1 MKRVWAMIAAAAM
14 AMGVGAGEVTATSVT
29 ARQRY
34 PWNGLV
40 DIVVTLVGA
49 SNDVAVAECAF
60 AATNSATQAAL
71 PVSRLTR
78 VGVDAEAGASW
89 VRRYVWDAAADIG
102 AVRIADVTFVAEVL
116 ELGGVQ
122 LWADGPYWAECNVGA
137 SQPEESGYCFWW
149 GDTVGYTRNA
159 NGYGWVSVQDGTAFS
174 FSTNNCPTYNKSI
187 STLQSEGYIDA
198 TTKLVAAHD
207 AATAYLGAP
216 WRMPTD
222 AEFSALISNCTT
234 TWTNRNGVY
243 GRLVTGKGAY
253 ASKSIFLPAAG
264 FGYGS
269 GLCLRGSYGCYWS
282 STSLSDNSRFA
293 GDLRFDS
300 GDFYGYLQD
309 RYFGQS
315 VRPVRES
322 AAGVPALCAVTPLCA
337 VTHLAL
343 DCREGMRYARPEEPL
358 GFSTDWSEGAT
369 QLELTVAGARVLSSF
384 TATNG
389 VYVWRPVL
397 PLPAAVTVEHVTC
410 GTSNAVLTATFTSAT
425 YDVTFEAGEHG
436 AFANGVSS
444 TTQVVPHGEA
454 AVPPDVTPATGYR
467 FAGWSADISA
477 VTNAMTVT
485 AQYEAIVAITF
496 VAGAD
501 ANEIR
506 QYVQGGTY
514 GSFPQP
520 TRWGYQFL
528 GWYTAEAGG
537 TRVPEASLVPSRPT
551 TLYARWTLKPWEVV
565 TVSGTVATN
574 ATWTTGNIYWL
585 TGSATI
591 ASGATLTI
599 EPGSIV
605 KFASGTS
612 LTVSSGARLDAQGT
626 RLAPIYFTSIK
637 DDDVGG
643 DTNGDGGASTPQG
656 GDWKYIYVSGTAN
669 LKYCRAMYGAPSN
682 ETGILETSG
691 GTLYMDSCVVAHA
704 RYDGVWNWGGTIDV
718 QNTVF
723 DDCGNAVCPYNGT
736 TRVVNCVMAYCNTAF
751 MDWSHWVGGTFRNCI
766 FYNCGIAW
774 SDTNSA
780 SIEFQSHSVVE
791 HCCLYNPPGIGP
803 QTARTAGSNGNI
815 WGDPLFVD
823 AENGDFRIAARSP
836 CVDAGDGTAAA
847 ATDAYGRPRMDVRC
861 VRDTGVPNA
870 QGICPDIGIYEA
882 DGESVEESPDLEV
895 LSVAVSPREVR
906 AGDMVEISYV
916 VTNRSAMAV
925 KGVIRDRVAFVAD
938 DDALGDRR
946 IELGTT
952 AQIYDLACGGR
963 CEQVVQLPVPAAA
976 CGNWRFQVTVNA
988 ERDVYEQ
995 LTANN
1000 SRLGEEKTAVRLDAV
1015 AVGTSTLEVAEGVGA
1030 YELTGVPESGGL
1042 VLLSLPEGVD
1052 AYGANGYVPDASRSD
1067 AVAVTL
1073 ADGRTALVFPPCAEK
1088 EQAYL
1093 TFASE
1098 IPGRVEVDVEVKEVE
1113 LALFGLSPARLVN
1126 NGTVRLT
1133 LAGTLL
1139 EGASVS
1145 LVGGATLTASRTETL
1160 DAAHVCA
1167 VFELASAPVGRY
1179 SVRVEASGRS
1189 AVLNEAV
1196 ELFRATTGPQ
1206 LAAKLVLPGSIRDG
1220 RVYTAWIE
1228 YANTGDEDMAAPL
1241 FTVRRTDGRSRLK
1254 ATKEDDF
1261 AEDPL
1266 HLVGIGGAY
1275 PAGVLAAG
1283 DSGRIPFYFVPN
1295 GRYGFALSHAAE
1307 VEGGESAYPQFADTA
1322 DYRRAVAEAATRLN
1336 ARGIAECRVQECV
1349 DFILAE
1355 RAGRPVAA
1363 ISGVAVDAAT
1373 REPLGGVMVRAA
1385 LTNDLTVTAQCETD
1399 ADGRYSL
1406 GMLADGD
1413 WKLSVDNA
1421 AADGTNIVTVAA
1433 QRDVNGRTLPV
1444 RMLATVSGTVVAAD
1458 SHQALA
1464 GAAVRLYRDGGEI
1477 ASDEGVTD
1485 DDGVFRLDG
1494 VLPGAYALVVNS
1506 RDGYVG
1512 TAVTNVTL
1520 NLGGHYA
1527 AGCFELEKG
1536 AVLSGT
1542 VTYGG
1547 TALTNG
1553 IVYACFADGSA
1564 ARAECAT
1571 NGVYCF
1577 DGLPPYDYRVRYS
1590 GGDFETDFVDVP
1602 LVAGE
1607 TRTLDLEAKGIPLF
1621 FPVRQRGYG
1630 SLTTQFMLANQTLAT
1645 NATSFAWDFDNDGTI
1660 DSTVREPSWTYGT
1673 VGAYDVRL
1681 VVNTPQGARESL
1693 YEACVTVEEQIDNVL
1708 NANAIRVDAT
1718 PDLDCT
1724 ALGENTLTLVGT
1736 PPIALVPGVVVGGL
1750 FGGEWYI
1757 RRLVRVT
1764 QDGDRYELATEDAEL
1779 DDLYASYCFAS
1790 CQEVEL
1796 VDEPAPAAMSSASGL
1811 SPMVMRAR
1819 ASQPQTKVVGGLGVQ
1834 TQVGCSPRLYIVY
1847 ENTRRNGQTYQCAGI
1862 AGEVA
1867 LDLAVELSGDLG
1879 VQKEMSVALPVSIP
1893 TPVPFVE
1900 VEPGVE
1906 LGLIIGASGYAQGG
1920 YNVSVCPR
1928 IRIAVEKAGDGD
1940 WKFAKFWDG
1949 FNFGHGIEPLEV
1961 GGKVGIEAYAKVQ
1974 GFIKAF
1980 KVVNVGVEGKIALV
1994 SELSGGTQSAPQF
2007 GLKRAVSIA
2016 REANLFDSTKIPLVG
2031 KWLDFKLGA
2040 RAEAELLAQVLLCAK
2055 GPEPG
2060 FVMSPASGE
2069 SPLSVSFVDDSKS
2082 GEISFA
2088 LPAISGI
2095 PFGVESKVL
2104 RPTAWEWDLGT
2115 MCSTLPSPSCSYA
2128 TDGVYEISQ
2137 KVRCGILSPWYAAK
2151 QKLYVGKPKPP
2162 EDPPVPDDDGG
2173 ADPSVS
2179 WDPNEMAGPSGIGEA
2194 RLVKP
2199 GEWMTYVVYFENKAD
2214 ADVPAQEVFVDAQLS
2229 EYLDWTTFEMGE
2241 VAFNN
2246 QNETALTGLRNATR
2260 IVGQTGSDDKVQLSV
2275 AFDEATGAV
2284 HWYLRSY
2291 DPDNADFG
2299 YWPTAVDAGFLPPN
2313 DETHRGEGHLTYRVK
2328 VREDAPTGARIDAA
2342 ATIVFDYNDP
2352 IATDPAWWNTV
2363 APTVGEANFVAA
2375 DAAADEGSNV
2385 VVRVLGGN
2393 ANANSSVKVYLTYN
2407 TAAAAD
2413 LDLKNATV
2421 TGGNQLQSRAA
2432 DGGVEA
2438 TNLKFPLTLN
2448 WAAGEIGEKVIAIPT
2463 KIDKAVEDDE
2473 FFTLQLAEPV
2483 GMELGETR
2491 VCTVTVRD
2499 LNDKT
2504 LKAAVTAYKPKAGE
2518 SVATNHVGVAAAG
2531 GEGGFVAGT
2540 GDYTSGSKLTL
2551 TAEARP
2557 GWAFVGWRLQD
2568 GDGAILSNQAKWQ
2581 LVVTNGADYVAVFER
2596 IPYIRGLADPANRG
2610 KVTGSGLC
2618 AAGKKVTL
2626 KATANKGFVFR
2637 GWTAGAPA
2645 ARSGQ
2650 EGAFV
2655 ATTPTLVIDRSAKPA
2670 KNSATSTTI
2679 TTVTGD
2685 ATYCA
2690 GFITAA
2696 EDKASIVASVDG
2708 AVLEPWVSKTETHAL
2723 ATNIWTGVYLEWPVA
2738 ADALSAPTVKV
2749 AGLPSGLKFA
2759 AKPVTAKVGS
2769 GATAVLVT
2777 NVPANTIYGAPTAA
2791 SKTTLDRK
2799 TGATTVTPSAVK
2811 VTVTTAGKSS
2821 QTYQID
2827 TVVEPLPAW
2836 AQGTFHGMVASEGET
2851 GNGGAEGEVV
2861 GTVSLTVSAAGKVS
2875 GKAQADGSAYTLA
2888 APYYSGFA
2896 AVPDGEGLVS
2906 NFFAAV
2912 TAAWSYK
2919 DGAKTIKTNAVA
2931 QMTVQDNGVGGIAAG
2946 GPLPAADAA
2955 RPESAP
2961 CRWTAWQYNWKAAP
2975 WNAIGKSF
2983 DKQTLVYAILADGS
2997 CSEAEADVAAP
3008 LGEDVAGRVA
3018 LKFAANGTATVAG
3031 EFVVG
3036 FDERTGTY
3044 KTVKASAAATLVPV
3058 DESRCAVFVYLTP
3071 KGLLPHARALTLP

>member
-1 MKRVWAMIAAAAM
+1 MKRLMM
-14 AMGVGAGEVTATSVT
+14 LMM
-29 ARQRY
+29 
-34 PWNGLV
+34 L
-40 DIVVTLVGA
+40 
-49 SNDVAVAECAF
+49 
-60 AATNSATQAAL
+60 AL
-71 PVSRLTR
+71 
-78 VGVDAEAGASW
+78 
-89 VRRYVWDAAADIG
+89 
-102 AVRIADVTFVAEVL
+102 
-116 ELGGVQ
+116 
-122 LWADGPYWAECNVGA
+122 
-137 SQPEESGYCFWW
+137 
-149 GDTVGYTRNA
+149 
-159 NGYGWVSVQDGTAFS
+159 
-174 FSTNNCPTYNKSI
+174 
-187 STLQSEGYIDA
+187 
-198 TTKLVAAHD
+198 
-207 AATAYLGAP
+207 
-216 WRMPTD
+216 
-222 AEFSALISNCTT
+222 
-234 TWTNRNGVY
+234 
-243 GRLVTGKGAY
+243 
-253 ASKSIFLPAAG
+253 AG
-264 FGYGS
+264 F
-269 GLCLRGSYGCYWS
+269 
-282 STSLSDNSRFA
+282 
-293 GDLRFDS
+293 
-300 GDFYGYLQD
+300 
-309 RYFGQS
+309 
-315 VRPVRES
+315 
-322 AAGVPALCAVTPLCA
+322 PALCA

-389 VYVWRPVL
+389 VYVWRPAL

-410 GTSNAVLTATFTSAT
+410 GTSNAVLTLTATFTSAT

-467 FAGWSADISA
+467 FAGWSADSSA

-485 AQYEAIVAITF
+485 AQYEVEIAF
-496 VAGAD
+496 VAGAG
-501 ANEIR
+501 ASEIR
-506 QYVQGGTY
+506 PYVPGGTY

-537 TRVPEASLVPSRPT
+537 TRVTEASLVPSRPT

-574 ATWTTGNIYWL
+574 ATWATGNIYWL
-585 TGSATI
+585 TGSVTI

-643 DTNGDGGASTPQG
+643 DTNGDGEETYPWA
-656 GDWKYIYVSGTAN
+656 GDWARIYA
-669 LKYCRAMYGAPSN
+669 
-682 ETGILETSG
+682 G
-691 GTLYMDSCVVAHA
+691 GTLNMNYCRI
-704 RYDGVWNWGGTIDV
+704 RYCNNTSDQGAIQGTGGTVTFDNGVIEASTYECVRMNSGKFISHNSVFRDASMGFGYYGGSGV
-718 QNTVF
+718 YVYNGVIADCTIACRASNKHFYNTVF
-723 DDCGNAVCPYNGT
+723 YNCP
-736 TRVVNCVMAYCNTAF
+736 
-751 MDWSHWVGGTFRNCI
+751 TFLESTSRSCDHCL
-766 FYNCGIAW
+766 FYNEPGFGAQ
-774 SDTNSA
+774 SA
-780 SIEFQSHSVVE
+780 SQV
-791 HCCLYNPPGIGP
+791 
-803 QTARTAGSNGNI
+803 GSNGNI

-847 ATDAYGRPRMDVRC
+847 ATDAYGRPRMDVRR

-906 AGDMVEISYV
+906 AGDTVVISYV

-952 AQIYDLACGGR
+952 AQTYDLACGGC
-963 CEQVVQLPVPAAA
+963 CEQVVRLPVPAAA

-1015 AVGTSTLEVAEGVGA
+1015 AVGTTTLEVATGVGA

-1073 ADGRTALVFPPCAEK
+1073 ADGRTALVFPPRTVN

-1145 LVGGATLTASRTETL
+1145 LVGGATLTASRTETI

-1206 LAAKLVLPGSIRDG
+1206 LAAKLVLPDSIRDG

-1241 FTVRRTDGRSRLK
+1241 FTVRRTDGGSRLK

-1322 DYRRAVAEAATRLN
+1322 DYRQAVAEAATRLN

-1421 AADGTNIVTVAA
+1421 AVDGTNIVTVAA

-1512 TAVTNVTL
+1512 KAVTNVTL

-1645 NATSFAWDFDNDGTI
+1645 NATSFAWDFDNDGTV
-1660 DSTVREPSWTYGT
+1660 DSTASEPSWTYGT
-1673 VGAYDVRL
+1673 VGTYDVRL

-1708 NANAIRVDAT
+1708 NANAIRVDET
-1718 PDLDCT
+1718 PGLDCT
-1724 ALGENTLTLVGT
+1724 ALDENTLTLVGT
-1736 PPIALVPGVVVGGL
+1736 PPIALVPGVVVGGS
-1750 FGGEWYI
+1750 FGDGWYV

-1779 DDLYASYCFAS
+1779 DDLYESYCFLS
-1790 CQEVEL
+1790 CQEAEI
-1796 VDEPAPAAMSSASGL
+1796 VDEPALASVSSASGL
-1811 SPMVMRAR
+1811 SLKVAR
-1819 ASQPQTKVVGGLGVQ
+1819 AKESQTEVVGGLGLQ
-1834 TQVGCSPRLYIVY
+1834 AQVGCSPRLYIVY
-1847 ENTRRNGQTYQCAGI
+1847 ENTRRNGQTYQCVGI
-1862 AGEVA
+1862 VGEVA
-1867 LDLAVELSGDLG
+1867 LDFAVELSGELG
-1879 VQKEMSVALPVSIP
+1879 VQKKTKMPLAISIP

-1900 VEPGVE
+1900 VEAGVE
-1906 LGLIIGASGYAQGG
+1906 FGMIIGASGYVKGG
-1920 YNVSVCPR
+1920 YNVSACPR
-1928 IRIAVEKAGDGD
+1928 IKIAMEKVGDGD
-1940 WKFAKFWDG
+1940 WKFARCRDG

-1961 GGKVGIEAYAKVQ
+1961 GGKVNIETYAKVQ

-1980 KVVNVGVEGKIALV
+1980 KVMNVGVEGKVALTG
-1994 SELSGGTQSAPQF
+1994 SLSGGTRSAPQF
-2007 GLKRAVSIA
+2007 EVKQAVSIA
-2016 REANLFDSTKIPLVG
+2016 GEANLFDSTQLPLVG
-2031 KWLDFKLGA
+2031 KWLDFKIGA
-2040 RAEAELLAQVLLCAK
+2040 RAEAEVRAWVLLSAK

-2069 SPLSVSFVDDSKS
+2069 SPLRVSFVDNSKS
-2082 GEISFA
+2082 GEMSVA
-2088 LPAISGI
+2088 VPTLSGI
-2095 PFGVESKVL
+2095 PLSVVLEDL
-2104 RPTAWEWDLGT
+2104 RPTAWAWDLGT
-2115 MCSTLPSPSCSYA
+2115 MCSTLQSPSCSYA
-2128 TDGVYEISQ
+2128 ADGVYEISQ
-2137 KVRCGILSPWYAAK
+2137 KVRCGILSPRYAAK

-2162 EDPPVPDDDGG
+2162 EDPPVPDDNGG
-2173 ADPSVS
+2173 ASPSVS
-2179 WDPNEMAGPSGIGEA
+2179 RDPNEMAGPSGIGEA

-2313 DETHRGEGHLTYRVK
+2313 DGTHCGEGHITYRVK

-2363 APTVGEANFVAA
+2363 APAVGEANFVAA
-2375 DAAADEGSNV
+2375 DAVADEGSNV
-2385 VVRVLGGN
+2385 VVRVMGGN
-2393 ANANSSVKVYLTYN
+2393 TNVNSSVKVYLTYN

-2413 LDLKNATV
+2413 IDLKNATV
-2421 TGGNQLQSRAA
+2421 AGGNQPQSRAA

-2448 WAAGEIGEKVIAIPT
+2448 WAAGEIGEKAIAIPT

-2568 GDGAILSNQAKWQ
+2568 GDGAILSDKAKWQ

-2637 GWTAGAPA
+2637 GWTAGAA
-2645 ARSGQ
+2645 ATLSGQ

-2655 ATTPTLVIDRSAKPA
+2655 ATTPTLVIDRSARPA
-2670 KNSATSTTI
+2670 KDSATSTTI

-2690 GFITAA
+2690 CFITAA

-2708 AVLEPWVSKTETHAL
+2708 AVLEPWVS
-2723 ATNIWTGVYLEWPVA
+2723 
-2738 ADALSAPTVKV
+2738 
-2749 AGLPSGLKFA
+2749 
-2759 AKPVTAKVGS
+2759 
-2769 GATAVLVT
+2769 
-2777 NVPANTIYGAPTAA
+2777 
-2791 SKTTLDRK
+2791 
-2799 TGATTVTPSAVK
+2799 
-2811 VTVTTAGKSS
+2811 
-2821 QTYQID
+2821 
-2827 TVVEPLPAW
+2827 
-2836 AQGTFHGMVASEGET
+2836 
-2851 GNGGAEGEVV
+2851 
-2861 GTVSLTVSAAGKVS
+2861 
-2875 GKAQADGSAYTLA
+2875 
-2888 APYYSGFA
+2888 
-2896 AVPDGEGLVS
+2896 
-2906 NFFAAV
+2906 
-2912 TAAWSYK
+2912 
-2919 DGAKTIKTNAVA
+2919 
-2931 QMTVQDNGVGGIAAG
+2931 
-2946 GPLPAADAA
+2946 
-2955 RPESAP
+2955 
-2961 CRWTAWQYNWKAAP
+2961 
-2975 WNAIGKSF
+2975 
-2983 DKQTLVYAILADGS
+2983 
-2997 CSEAEADVAAP
+2997 
-3008 LGEDVAGRVA
+3008 
-3018 LKFAANGTATVAG
+3018 
-3031 EFVVG
+3031 
-3036 FDERTGTY
+3036 
-3044 KTVKASAAATLVPV
+3044 
-3058 DESRCAVFVYLTP
+3058 
-3071 KGLLPHARALTLP
+3071 